1 MARKQMFLA
10 AAWSEQYKK
19 SYADLQSAEQQG
31 ADRVAI
37 ALIKREPTPGM
48 RVKPIEPDKYYR
60 EARINDGGRTIF
72 REEAGAVFFIDVVK
86 HDDIGKYGRKPPGA

>member
-1 MARKQMFLA
+1 MARKQIFLA

-72 REEAGAVFFIDVVK
+72 REEAGAVFFVDVVK